1 MSGMEQ
7 SVRMG
12 ERDDNAR
19 RLVDMATASPLR
31 GLSMVNLFAADH
43 AAAREW
49 YTRFLG
55 VEPY

>member
-1 MSGMEQ
+1 MEQ

-31 GLSMVNLFAADH
+31 GLSTVNLFAADH